1 MVWARLPQSGF
12 VLVFNLFLSGHEQ
25 VVSAQLLALNR
36 RSSCVHFFAGRVGLS
51 DALVLLGRWMLVSV
65 PGFGCE

>member
-1 MVWARLPQSGF
+1 M
-12 VLVFNLFLSGHEQ
+12 
-25 VVSAQLLALNR
+25 VSAQLLALNR
-36 RSSCVHFFAGRVGLS
+36 RSSGVHFFAGRVWGLS

>member
-1 MVWARLPQSGF
+1 MSTF
-12 VLVFNLFLSGHEQ
+12 
-25 VVSAQLLALNR
+25 LLAEW
-36 RSSCVHFFAGRVGLS
+36 GLS